1 VRDPDIVPRHQFPQN
16 NPAPQIRD
24 ATVLK
29 IVSGGQTGVD
39 RAALDVAIELNLPHG
54 GWCPQGRRAEDGV
67 IATKYQLQETKSRQY
82 AVRTRWNVR
91 DSDATLIIAREPLQG
106 GTALTAEIAQSL
118 DRPCLVVA
126 PSTSGN
132 VTRVRKWIDTHSI
145 RVLNVAGP
153 RESSEPGIYARA
165 LEFLRRLLGNLKSQR
180 SAGARRLADVTAD
193 TLDRLQ
199 RGEQETRTLAEG
211 LAIDFRTLLQH
222 VAPELSLSADEEATL
237 AKPHGITRRMESAGQ
252 LLLRHIGD
260 GQTAIDRFARH
271 PSDTVRG
278 WAAYMVGGLSNVSL
292 ARRLQQIRPL
302 ADDSHFGVREW
313 AWLAMRTHIADD
325 IEASIARLERWTG
338 SRSENL
344 RRYAV
349 ESTRPR
355 GVWCTHVTE
364 LKDSPEIGLPILE
377 PLKADPSKYVQD
389 SVANWLN
396 DASKS
401 RPDWVRELCSR
412 WEAESPSEAT
422 ARICH
427 RALRSLRKS
436 KN

>member
-1 VRDPDIVPRHQFPQN
+1 MTIHRIQFTPGAGSRYRAPTPVPAKQPD
-16 NPAPQIRD
+16 PQIRD
-24 ATVLK
+24 DTVLK

-165 LEFLRRLLGNLKSQR
+165 LGFLRRLLGNLKSQR
-180 SAGARRLADVTAD
+180 STGARRLADVTAD

-237 AKPHGITRRMESAGQ
+237 AKPHGITRRMESAGPAAAAS
-252 LLLRHIGD
+252 LWRRTAGDRAVCLSPVRH
-260 GQTAIDRFARH
+260 
-271 PSDTVRG
+271 
-278 WAAYMVGGLSNVSL
+278 
-292 ARRLQQIRPL
+292 
-302 ADDSHFGVREW
+302 
-313 AWLAMRTHIADD
+313 
-325 IEASIARLERWTG
+325 G
-338 SRSENL
+338 SRL
-344 RRYAV
+344 GCLHGRRSA
-349 ESTRPR
+349 ERQS
-355 GVWCTHVTE
+355 G
-364 LKDSPEIGLPILE
+364 KAAA
-377 PLKADPSKYVQD
+377 ADPS
-389 SVANWLN
+389 
-396 DASKS
+396 
-401 RPDWVRELCSR
+401 
-412 WEAESPSEAT
+412 
-422 ARICH
+422 AR
-427 RALRSLRKS
+427 R
-436 KN
+436 